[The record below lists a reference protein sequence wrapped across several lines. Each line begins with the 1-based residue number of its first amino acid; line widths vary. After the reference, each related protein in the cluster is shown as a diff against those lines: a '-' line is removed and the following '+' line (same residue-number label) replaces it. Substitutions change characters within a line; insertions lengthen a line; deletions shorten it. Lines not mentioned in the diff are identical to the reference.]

1 MAVLAAQ
8 CVVALHQ
15 GQWPAGCVVN
25 DEAPGLDLGVG

>member
-25 DEAPGLDLGVG
+25 DELSQDWSW